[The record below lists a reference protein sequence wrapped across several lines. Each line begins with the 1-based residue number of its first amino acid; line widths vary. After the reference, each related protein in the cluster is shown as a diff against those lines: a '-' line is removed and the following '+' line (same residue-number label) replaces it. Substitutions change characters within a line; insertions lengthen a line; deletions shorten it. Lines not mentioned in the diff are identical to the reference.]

1 MPMKSDPRHEDFPY
15 DGCPTYDGPRPEG
28 AEAPDPDCLFRL
40 GLPAAGLQPRHDPGP
55 GEPLQGLRLLHLL
68 RSAASRLWNC
78 DSEGHTID
86 CPDPAC
92 RFGTEMAV
100 NLDHVRSHHAQ
111 VVRDLFRVLTVPA
124 FDVRGAW
131 QEFVDAESARLM
143 IESLARAVATGE
155 VEDYAAATRTVQRFV
170 GVWQRQAVG
179 DDPIEM
185 VRWFQPPASGDAPAN

>member
-1 MPMKSDPRHEDFPY
+1 VKSDPRQEDFPY

-28 AEAPDPDCLFRL
+28 AEAPDPDCCNAPDCPQRDYNRATILALETLSR
-40 GLPAAGLQPRHDPGP
+40 AYAS
-55 GEPLQGLRLLHLL
+55 LHLL

-78 DSEGHTID
+78 DSDGHTID

-100 NLDHVRSHHAQ
+100 NLDRVRSHHAQ

-124 FDVRGAW
+124 FDVRGSW
-131 QEFVDAESARLM
+131 QEFVDTESARLM
-143 IESLARAVATGE
+143 IESLAKAVAVGE
-155 VEDYAAATRTVQRFV
+155 VEDYAAATRTVKRFIA
-170 GVWQRQAVG
+170 VWQRQAVG

-185 VRWFQPPASGDAPAN
+185 VRWFQPPAGDDAPPN